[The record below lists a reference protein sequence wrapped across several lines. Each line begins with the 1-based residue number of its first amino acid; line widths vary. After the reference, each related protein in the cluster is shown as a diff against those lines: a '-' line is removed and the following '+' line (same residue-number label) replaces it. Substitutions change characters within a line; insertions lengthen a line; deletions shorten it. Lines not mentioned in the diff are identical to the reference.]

1 MCMFEGFVYKVLV
14 VFYNYNSAG
23 TTAFTELVVILY
35 NPGVVDIHVARL
47 FVLCRNQSTL
57 NL

>member
-47 FVLCRNQSTL
+47 FVFMP
-57 NL
+57 